1 MLLKALGGQAG
12 SGHLTPIIYRPI
24 VSFTDA
30 VGHVRASAPG
40 LAAFAQLTGQQAAGC
55 CAPACNLRTAVA
67 PCTAALSLPA

>member
-30 VGHVRASAPG
+30 VGQVNTS
-40 LAAFAQLTGQQAAGC
+40 AAGISPLL
-55 CAPACNLRTAVA
+55 A
-67 PCTAALSLPA
+67 